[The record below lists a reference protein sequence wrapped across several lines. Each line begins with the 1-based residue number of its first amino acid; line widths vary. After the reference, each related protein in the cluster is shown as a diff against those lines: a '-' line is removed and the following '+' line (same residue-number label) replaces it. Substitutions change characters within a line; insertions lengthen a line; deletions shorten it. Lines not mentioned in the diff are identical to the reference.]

1 MWRRCIVFMLIAASC
16 IGAAPRRTADD
27 VRRERRDASKKIE
40 STRRELSANEEKTRR
55 QLLDLEALEGEIRQ
69 RDLHARNLQRKVNE
83 LTQHNRRL
91 ADTIAANEVQL
102 KALRR
107 SLANALRAARR
118 QRNMASDASF
128 IFSAGSYDAA
138 RSRVRWLRQLSRWQ
152 ADKARQVNEE
162 AAALEARRQRLDSLS
177 SLLKSSLDSLSTERQ
192 VLAGRRDKADA
203 AVGQLKKQRRNL
215 TRVIEQNKRQ
225 MAELDRELDRIIEAE
240 RRAAEEAARKA
251 RQDRADG
258 SPSSTAPQPAPE
270 ADMRL
275 TGSFA
280 SNKGRL
286 PLPLDRRA
294 VVTSTFGRHTHES
307 LERVEV
313 QNNGID
319 FDTER
324 GASAR
329 AVFDGTVTAV
339 VVMDGFQNV
348 VLVRHGEY
356 LTVYAGL
363 SDLRVRKG
371 DKLKT
376 GDLIGTVFS
385 DPADGGRTRLHFE
398 LRHEK
403 DKLDPADW
411 LRH

>member
-1 MWRRCIVFMLIAASC
+1 MWRRWIVVLLVAASC

-69 RDLHARNLQRKVNE
+69 RDLHARSLQRKVNE
-83 LTQHNRRL
+83 LTKHSRRL
-91 ADTIAANEVQL
+91 ADTIADNEVQL

-162 AAALEARRQRLDSLS
+162 AAALEVRRLRLDSLS
-177 SLLKSSLDSLSTERQ
+177 TELKSSLDSLSNERHI
-192 VLAGRRDKADA
+192 LAGRRDKADA

-258 SPSSTAPQPAPE
+258 SASPAAPQPAPE

-286 PLPLDRRA
+286 PLPLNRRA

>member
-1 MWRRCIVFMLIAASC
+1 MWRRWIVFLLIAASC

-27 VRRERRDASKKIE
+27 VRRERRAASKKIE

-55 QLLDLEALEGEIRQ
+55 QLLDLQTLEGEIRQ
-69 RDLHARNLQRKVNE
+69 RDLHARDLQRKVNE

-162 AAALEARRQRLDSLS
+162 AAALEVRRQRLDSLS
-177 SLLKSSLDSLSTERQ
+177 VLLKSSLDSLSTERR

-203 AVGQLKKQRRNL
+203 AVGQLKKQSRNL
-215 TRVIEQNKRQ
+215 KRVIEQNKRQ

-258 SPSSTAPQPAPE
+258 STSPRAPQASPE

-348 VLVRHGEY
+348 VIVRHGEY